1 MIEYVPTKHAR
12 KRWQERVN
20 PNVDESII
28 DQEIVAAL
36 NRADYIWADSEGNH
50 HYVDKDE
57 LIQYVC
63 NPVNHKIITIVRID
77 YGFPEDLNHTITKDL
92 IDRVR
97 QKIEVLAVI
106 EENQQK
112 QRDKNAT
119 AKARLQNQIDELEA
133 KINAIE
139 AKEKEI
145 EAIEARMDADLASE
159 KKEYDSLA
167 YSLVWSIA
175 YRTDK
180 LATGGAA

>member
-1 MIEYVPTKHAR
+1 M
-12 KRWQERVN
+12 
-20 PNVDESII
+20 SSI
-28 DQEIVAAL
+28 DQEIVGAL
-36 NRADYIWADSEGNH
+36 NRAEFIWADSEGNH

-63 NPVNHKIITIVRID
+63 NPEAHKIITVVRID
-77 YGFPEDLNHTITKDL
+77 YGFPGDLNQSITKDL
-92 IDRVR
+92 IDKVR
-97 QKIEVLAVI
+97 EKIEVIDVI
-106 EENQQK
+106 KENQQK
-112 QRDKNAT
+112 QRDKNAV
-119 AKARLQNQIDELEA
+119 AKARLQNQIDAFEA

-145 EAIEARMDADLASE
+145 DAMEVRMDADLASE

-167 YSLVWSIA
+167 YSLVWSIS